1 MINHFV
7 DSFKGKHSFLNR
19 RSSKWKRVRKAFVHQ
34 NPTCAVCG
42 TKKKIEVHHIK
53 KFSDYPELELSYNN
67 LITLCQRCH
76 LVFGHLCSYHS
87 VNDEIVYDAYVFRKK
102 IKERP

>member
-1 MINHFV
+1 MINHLV

-19 RSSKWKRVRKAFVHQ
+19 RSSKWKRVRKAFVKR

-42 TKKKIEVHHIK
+42 TKKKLEIHHK
-53 KFSDYPELELSYNN
+53 KPFYLYPELELSYNN
-67 LITLCQRCH
+67 LETLCQRCH
-76 LVFGHLCSYHS
+76 RLFGHLDDYKSY
-87 VNDEIVYDAYVFRKK
+87 NEDIAYDAYVFRKK